1 MKRVSHPMRR
11 ILFVVAGMVIFTGLA
26 CNGVGNAVSTL
37 VAPLATAT
45 AVLLPA
51 ATPQPAL
58 AVVAQTVD
66 GEAATAQNAVVQGEA
81 SLSSVTQSDAALL
94 QLIDAAGLD
103 FAERRNI
110 EVYERVSPSVVNIN
124 TQVMVRTYFNVI
136 PEEGSGSGFVL
147 DTEGHILTN
156 YHVIENATQI
166 LVSFGDE
173 VQTSATIVGTDEGND
188 LAVLQID
195 PTVTTLHPVTLGSSS
210 DLQVGQ
216 WAIAI
221 GNPFGQFDR
230 TLTTGVIS
238 ALNRTLDSDSGQ
250 TLTGVIQ
257 TDAAINRGNSG
268 GPLLDSSGRVI
279 GINTAIYSTS
289 GTNAGVGFAVPVD
302 TIKRVV
308 SDLLTLGYYRRPW
321 LGVQSGYALSTSLS
335 QALNLSTSEGVLIV
349 QMEEGSP
356 LAQAGVQGAQRQA
369 FLGNQRIYLGGDIL
383 VSVDGWQVDDLGDL
397 DAHLDSNYQIGDQ
410 ITVSLVRDGN
420 PFEVTVTLAE
430 EPHS

>member
-1 MKRVSHPMRR
+1 MKYQSKPIRNALLA
-11 ILFVVAGMVIFTGLA
+11 IAGMMLLVGFG

-37 VAPLATAT
+37 VAPQATNEAENVPTPIPPVLQEVTEDAIASGTINASTTTSLAG
-45 AVLLPA
+45 
-51 ATPQPAL
+51 AL
-58 AVVAQTVD
+58 
-66 GEAATAQNAVVQGEA
+66 
-81 SLSSVTQSDAALL
+81 SDTTLT

-110 EVYERVSPSVVNIN
+110 DVYERVSPSVVNIN
-124 TQVMVRTYFNVI
+124 TQVMVRTYFNVV

-166 LVSFGDE
+166 EVSFGDE
-173 VQTSATIVGTDEGND
+173 TQTSAIVVGTDERND
-188 LAVLQID
+188 LAVIKVD
-195 PTVTTLHPVTLGSSS
+195 PSVTTLQPVTLGNS
-210 DLQVGQ
+210 DDLRVGQ

-250 TLTGVIQ
+250 TITGVIQ

-289 GTNAGVGFAVPVD
+289 GTSAGVGFAVPVD
-302 TIKRVV
+302 TIKRVLP
-308 SDLLTLGYYRRPW
+308 DLLTLGYYRHPW
-321 LGVQSGYALSTSLS
+321 LGARSGYALSPSLS
-335 QALNLSTSEGVLIV
+335 NALGLGTSEGVLLV
-349 QMEEGSP
+349 QVQEGSP
-356 LAQAGVQGAQRQA
+356 LAQTGVVGAHRQA
-369 FLGNQRIYLGGDIL
+369 FLGNQRVYLGGDIL
-383 VSVDGWQVDDLGDL
+383 VAVNGWQVDDLGDL
-397 DAHLDSNYQIGDQ
+397 DAYLDDNYQIGDQ
-410 ITVSLVRDGN
+410 VLVSLIRDGA
-420 PFEVTVTLAE
+420 PLDLMVTLGE
-430 EPHS
+430 EPR